1 MVKKEADEWI
11 SKADKDLD
19 EAGFLFKN
27 ERPLEDA
34 AYFIQQAIEKYL
46 KAFLI
51 SNSWEFAKTHDL
63 VRLIKEA
70 IKFDKS
76 FEKFISAAEEITDF
90 YIESRYPVSY
100 DVEYTSEEIREY
112 LRIAKE
118 IGEAAKEKIG
128 K

>member
-1 MVKKEADEWI
+1 MVKKEANGWI

-19 EAGFLFKN
+19 EAEFLFKN

-51 SNSWEFAKTHDL
+51 SNGWEFEKTHDL
-63 VRLIKEA
+63 VKLIKEA
-70 IKFDKS
+70 VKFDKS

-100 DVEYTSEEIREY
+100 DVEYTTEEIMVY
-112 LRIAKE
+112 LGIAKE
-118 IGEAAKEKIG
+118 IGEAAKEKMG